1 MLVAEEATP
10 CLHQLVYV
18 LSDGDLN
25 PRELLSAEPLLT
37 CERHRIEPE
46 LRDATITPDVDMR
59 RFTKLV
65 GVEEEPVGSDDLD
78 RWRHLLDSSIAL
90 GLTRCEMSGSL
101 RTVACVHAHRT
112 RFLRCHVSL
121 CRIAPWRRHLTT
133 Q

>member
-1 MLVAEEATP
+1 
-10 CLHQLVYV
+10 
-18 LSDGDLN
+18 
-25 PRELLSAEPLLT
+25 
-37 CERHRIEPE
+37 
-46 LRDATITPDVDMR
+46 VDMR

-112 RFLRCHVSL
+112 WAVRSMELFETPEAARTRQWVHLAARLR
-121 CRIAPWRRHLTT
+121 RRRRRERLRAKRTKAARVWLRLSEGSGDDFVEAIDRLVDELR
-133 Q
+133 